1 MRYFEE
7 GQQTSALNTTI
18 CNPIFWAITSLELSS
33 QACDI
38 TVFLSIF
45 ATLERFLG
53 SPAESLTGRYQSYA
67 IQD

>member
-1 MRYFEE
+1 M
-7 GQQTSALNTTI
+7 TT

-33 QACDI
+33 QVRDF

-45 ATLERFLG
+45 ATLEGFIG

-67 IQD
+67 IHD